1 MQTDTPPQAPDT
13 PAVAHPKF
21 VRVLNR
27 HPNGL
32 VVFEFAVGW
41 PDLAAE
47 LVMPQEM
54 FDAFCARHQVAFLD
68 GPADPQLGDSRDD
81 D

>member
-1 MQTDTPPQAPDT
+1 
-13 PAVAHPKF
+13 
-21 VRVLNR
+21 
-27 HPNGL
+27 
-32 VVFEFAVGW
+32 VGW

-68 GPADPQLGDSRDD
+68 GPTEPQLGDSRDD